1 MITEAGML
9 TVMRNFACNRFGHVP
24 DNIVRNV
31 DATTGQAITECKRC
45 RKPTPINVFFS
56 HPLITK
62 VTGR

>member
-31 DATTGQAITECKRC
+31 DEWLTRRIR
-45 RKPTPINVFFS
+45 
-56 HPLITK
+56 
-62 VTGR
+62 